1 MNTPPHRRSTNR
13 LRAAIAA
20 VFAVAILVAAVG
32 QAGAATVSKPG
43 KVKPPVEIMK
53 VSW

>member
-1 MNTPPHRRSTNR
+1 MNTPPHRRSKPR

-32 QAGAATVSKPG
+32 QAGAAPSPHPG
-43 KVKPPVEIMK
+43 KVKPPVEVMK